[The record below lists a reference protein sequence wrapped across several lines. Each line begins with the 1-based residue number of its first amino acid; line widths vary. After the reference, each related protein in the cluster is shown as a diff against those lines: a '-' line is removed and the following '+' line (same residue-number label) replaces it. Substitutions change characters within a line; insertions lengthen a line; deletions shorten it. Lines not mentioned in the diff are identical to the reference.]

1 MNCKQGQLV
10 TSDSECLLIDVLYF
24 FGFRFRNMY
33 FFSSFFFLFL
43 FRQFQPKQNNNST
56 ISFTVFLVVVCFPTA
71 DANKSDDGWHFV
83 IDKFNSNLSGFVPR
97 DYLIPVEGLN
107 NQQNPQQHQHQTVDA
122 FSVLTSGNPSSIPI
136 EQIRAAAPSS
146 SSSSPSFQS
155 PTNNRAAAA
164 AASPAP
170 APPAPNSVYAAK
182 QAPLPSSSNY
192 GTTSTAPPP
201 TTTSTIS
208 PGTRMQQREERSPTK
223 MTGACT
229 FFFFIFFSPFH
240 NVLLV
245 L

>member
-1 MNCKQGQLV
+1 
-10 TSDSECLLIDVLYF
+10 
-24 FGFRFRNMY
+24 MY

-107 NQQNPQQHQHQTVDA
+107 NQQNPQQDQHQTVDA

-155 PTNNRAAAA
+155 PPTNNRPAAAAA

-192 GTTSTAPPP
+192 GTTSTWHRF
-201 TTTSTIS
+201 TKVGHGKKWYTQVGVQTSW
-208 PGTRMQQREERSPTK
+208 
-223 MTGACT
+223 C
-229 FFFFIFFSPFH
+229 
-240 NVLLV
+240 V
-245 L
+245 

>member
-1 MNCKQGQLV
+1 
-10 TSDSECLLIDVLYF
+10 
-24 FGFRFRNMY
+24 MY

-107 NQQNPQQHQHQTVDA
+107 NQQNPQQDQHQTVDA

-155 PTNNRAAAA
+155 PPTNNRPAAAAA

-208 PGTRMQQREERSPTK
+208 PSTRMQQREERSPTK
-223 MTGACT
+223 MTGACS
-229 FFFFIFFSPFH
+229 FFFFFFSFSQCFTSSFTTI
-240 NVLLV
+240 VLHAELDMRKE